1 MNKSSWKL
9 IIQEAGRAEKAFAKY
24 DHLTVIKKFLLLNK
38 PDPMIAPP
46 GMEIID
52 HLETPSE
59 LPPWITEE
67 KLQIYADKFQK
78 SGFTGGLNYY
88 RAMDL

>member
-1 MNKSSWKL
+1 M
-9 IIQEAGRAEKAFAKY
+9 
-24 DHLTVIKKFLLLNK
+24 KKFFLINK
-38 PDPMIAPP
+38 TEQLTAPP

-52 HLETPSE
+52 SLETPSW

-67 KLQIYADKFQK
+67 ELQVYADKFQE
-78 SGFTGGLNYY
+78 SGFTGPLNYY